1 MIFAKY
7 QTAITIP
14 FGPVLDSDGAEYTGV
29 AVGDV
34 KISKNSGTPAA
45 LDGSA
50 TLTHKEVGIYELAL
64 TTSDISTIGQETVT
78 LSKTTYVAAPVHI
91 IVLPAKVY
99 DSLIGGTDNL
109 ETDTIQWLGT
119 DCSTPNVA
127 GIPKV
132 DVARANGVDQSVVLL
147 TGVVDGV
154 TFTPTTTEFETASI
168 TTAAADHY
176 NGRVI
181 IFTSGT
187 LSGQATLITDYSK
200 VGSNGRF
207 VVNALTSAPEDQ
219 GTFVIY

>member
-1 MIFAKY
+1 MAGISVPLDEVVYFDVITCSSTGAAADATGTPTWAVY
-7 QTAITIP
+7 EEDTDTAIQSGNFTKR
-14 FGPVLDSDGAEYTGV
+14 TGLTGNYRGSFT
-29 AVGDV
+29 ASAANGFEVGKWYSV
-34 KISKNSGTPAA
+34 IA
-45 LDGSA
+45 SA
-50 TLTHKEVGIYELAL
+50 TV
-64 TTSDISTIGQETVT
+64 SS
-78 LSKTTYVAAPVHI
+78 
-91 IVLPAKVY
+91 
-99 DSLIGGTDNL
+99 
-109 ETDTIQWLGT
+109 
-119 DCSTPNVA
+119 VA
-127 GIPKV
+127 GKCVALIFRVVPAETGAGVPKV

-200 VGSNGRF
+200 VGSNGHF
-207 VVNALTSAPEDQ
+207 VVNALTSAPENL

>member
-1 MIFAKY
+1 MAGISVPLDEVVYFDVITCSSTGAAADATGTPTWAVY
-7 QTAITIP
+7 EEDTDTAIQSGNFTKR
-14 FGPVLDSDGAEYTGV
+14 TGLTGNYRGSFT
-29 AVGDV
+29 ASAANGFEVGKWYSV
-34 KISKNSGTPAA
+34 IA
-45 LDGSA
+45 SA
-50 TLTHKEVGIYELAL
+50 TV
-64 TTSDISTIGQETVT
+64 SS
-78 LSKTTYVAAPVHI
+78 
-91 IVLPAKVY
+91 
-99 DSLIGGTDNL
+99 
-109 ETDTIQWLGT
+109 
-119 DCSTPNVA
+119 VA
-127 GIPKV
+127 GKCVALIFRVVPAETGAGVPKV

-207 VVNALTSAPEDQ
+207 VVNALTSAPENL